1 MKKTIMLS
9 FLVSFFCLSY
19 GQVKTTFYTN
29 GKALEQVKHIHNQM
43 GANKIRQFASF
54 DMGKF

>member
-1 MKKTIMLS
+1 MLS